1 MYVDPVFI
9 YKAGEYYIM
18 LTKIDLCSMALLKL
32 GEKPIQSLLDDTA
45 AAQLA
50 RTLFD
55 PITDALIAVHPWRF
69 ATKKFELSKT
79 ADGDFLIPSECLRV
93 THTGGNAIVG
103 NRITAQPDR
112 ITIIGLTRVAP
123 DAYPAYFASLVATKL
138 AMEFCVPLTGD
149 QTIFRTLAALYDAEL
164 QSAKFIDST
173 TTSVAGI
180 ENFSLI
186 NARF

>member
-1 MYVDPVFI
+1 
-9 YKAGEYYIM
+9 M

-32 GEKPIQSLLDDTA
+32 GEKPIQSLIDDSA

-55 PITDALIAVHPWRF
+55 PVIDALIASHPWRF
-69 ATKKFELSKT
+69 ACRSYELVKNT
-79 ADGDFLIPSECLRV
+79 DGNFLIPSECLRV
-93 THTGGNAIVG
+93 VKCKGEVIGNKIIAREDSISIV
-103 NRITAQPDR
+103 AVA
-112 ITIIGLTRVAP
+112 RVP
-123 DAYPAYFASLVATKL
+123 VDSFPSYFTSLAATKL
-138 AMEFCVPLTGD
+138 AMEFCIPLIGE
-149 QTIFRTLAALYDAEL
+149 QTVFRMLAALYETEL

-173 TTSVAGI
+173 TSVAGNI